1 MRSPFTAYNNQKNK
15 EDLRMKAFNFFE
27 EKYFKKPFEPYDF
40 LETEE
45 RFLVNKLKFFIPG
58 RIYTFQYDPIYKD
71 FLSYYDKRP
80 MVLVHSQYV
89 SSKGNLIVQGLNLN
103 FLPEF
108 QRVQTMEIF
117 SKTFKDDLAKATQ
130 EVDKNQVGILAN
142 AWKILTDWMS
152 TIKIFNVAGKI
163 GYQFAFRNYAVTNI
177 TEPVIIEL
185 EDWPMIPYFIPK
197 EFEGASPQ
205 AIWSDYLKI
214 KDELAKKEP
223 NEAKLKRTRRK
234 YSPPGS

>member
-1 MRSPFTAYNNQKNK
+1 MNSPFTTYNNQKNK
-15 EDLRMKAFNFFE
+15 DQLRKDAYNFFE

-45 RFLVNKLKFFIPG
+45 RMLVNKLKFFIPG
-58 RIYTFQYDPIYKD
+58 RIYTFKYDPIYKD
-71 FLSYYDKRP
+71 FLAYYDMRP

-89 SSKGNLIVQGLNLN
+89 SKSGNLIMQGLNLN

-108 QRVQTMEIF
+108 QRAQTMEIF
-117 SKTFKDDLAKATQ
+117 NKTFKSDIAAATQ
-130 EVDKNQVGILAN
+130 AVDKDNVGILAS

-163 GYQFAFRNYAVTNI
+163 GYQFAFRNYIIKQI

-197 EFEGASPQ
+197 EFEGASP
-205 AIWSDYLKI
+205 AAVYSDYLKI
-214 KDELAKKEP
+214 KDELSKKQP
-223 NEAKLKRTRRK
+223 NEEKLKRTRRK
-234 YSPPGS
+234 YNPPGS